1 MSWRLR
7 LMIALRQ
14 ALDPGR
20 GLSAFLSKVSIV
32 GMALAIALLLTVQ
45 SVMNGFDREMRE
57 RILSLVPHILVT
69 GPPESEE
76 WPVLAGALSQQPEV
90 ASVRL
95 FRAMDALL
103 LRGREV
109 FATQL
114 MAMDDDGLGHYA
126 ALMEPDLAEMSER
139 DLILGKALAA
149 RLGLTI
155 GDAVTFV
162 IPAKA
167 GNRYSSLTVSLRAL
181 LSSGTELD
189 ETLAMIHRRALPV
202 AASASQGAESIAIEL
217 VDVFAASQ
225 WRWDVMQMVPS
236 TFRVTDWRA
245 THGNLYSAIQLS
257 RDLIGLIL
265 FTVIFVAA
273 FNVVSSLMLVVTDRR
288 KIVAMLMTMGAVRRD
303 IVAIFFLQGAVIGA
317 VGAAIGAGLGW
328 IFAGNTPEA
337 AQLLERFLGIPL
349 LQTDVYPLS
358 FVPVDMRWQ
367 DFVSTGAIA
376 IILSILAAS
385 IPALRASKLPLAD
398 TLSH

>member
-1 MSWRLR
+1 MPWRLC

-20 GLSAFLSKVSIV
+20 GLSAFLSKVSIL
-32 GMALAIALLLTVQ
+32 GMAVAIALLLTVQ

-69 GPPESEE
+69 GPAEDEE
-76 WPVLAGALSQQPEV
+76 WSVLENALSQQSQV
-90 ASVRL
+90 ASVRR

-114 MAMDDDGLGHYA
+114 MAMDDDGLDHYA
-126 ALMEPDLAEMSER
+126 ALVEPGLADMGER
-139 DLILGKALAA
+139 DLIVGKALAA

-162 IPAKA
+162 IPAQGA
-167 GNRYSSLTVSLRAL
+167 QRYSSLTMSLSGL

-189 ETLAMIHRRALPV
+189 ETLAVIHKRALPL
-202 AASASQGAESIAIEL
+202 AASASGGAESIAIEL
-217 VDVFAASQ
+217 LDVFTASE
-225 WRWDVMQMVPS
+225 WRWEVMQMVPS
-236 TFRVTDWRA
+236 TFRVSDWRA

-288 KIVAMLMTMGAVRRD
+288 KIVAMLVAMGAVRRD

-317 VGAAIGAGLGW
+317 VGAAVGAGLGW
-328 IFAGNTPEA
+328 LLAENTPEA
-337 AQLLERFLGIPL
+337 AQLLERLLGMPL

-358 FVPVDMRWQ
+358 FIPVDMRWQ
-367 DFVSTGAIA
+367 DFIATGGIA
-376 IILSILAAS
+376 VILSVLAAS
-385 IPALRASKLPLAD
+385 LPAFRAAKLPLAD

>member
-1 MSWRLR
+1 MPWRLC

-20 GLSAFLSKVSIV
+20 GLSAFLSKVSIL
-32 GMALAIALLLTVQ
+32 GMAVAIALLLTVQ

-69 GPPESEE
+69 GPAEDEE
-76 WPVLAGALSQQPEV
+76 WSVLENALSQQSQV
-90 ASVRL
+90 ASVRR

-114 MAMDDDGLGHYA
+114 MAMDDDGLDHYA
-126 ALMEPDLAEMSER
+126 ALVEPGLADMGER

-162 IPAKA
+162 IPAQGA
-167 GNRYSSLTVSLRAL
+167 QRYSSLTMSLSGL

-189 ETLAMIHRRALPV
+189 ETLAVIHKRALPL
-202 AASASQGAESIAIEL
+202 AASASGGAESIAIEL
-217 VDVFAASQ
+217 LDVFTASE
-225 WRWDVMQMVPS
+225 WRWEVMQMVPS
-236 TFRVTDWRA
+236 TFRVSDWRA

-288 KIVAMLMTMGAVRRD
+288 KIVAMLVAMGAVRRD

-317 VGAAIGAGLGW
+317 VGAAVGAGLGW
-328 IFAGNTPEA
+328 LLAENTPEA
-337 AQLLERFLGIPL
+337 AQLLERLLGMPL

-358 FVPVDMRWQ
+358 FIPVDMRWQ
-367 DFVSTGAIA
+367 DFIATGGIA
-376 IILSILAAS
+376 VILSVLAAS
-385 IPALRASKLPLAD
+385 LPAFRAAKLPLAD

>member
-1 MSWRLR
+1 MPWRLR

-20 GLSAFLSKVSIV
+20 GLSAFLSRVSIA
-32 GMALAIALLLTVQ
+32 GLALAIALLLTVQ

-69 GPPESEE
+69 GSAQAGE
-76 WPVLAGALSQQPEV
+76 WSVLVEALSQHSEV
-90 ASVRL
+90 ASVRR

-114 MAMDDDGLGHYA
+114 MAMDDDGLDHYGV
-126 ALMEPDLAEMSER
+126 LLEPNLAEMGER
-139 DLILGKALAA
+139 DLILGKSLAS
-149 RLGLTI
+149 RLGLSI
-155 GDAVTFV
+155 GDAVTFI
-162 IPAKA
+162 IPAQG
-167 GNRYSSLTVSLRAL
+167 GNRYSSISVLLRGL
-181 LSSGTELD
+181 LHSGTELD
-189 ETLAMIHRRALPV
+189 ETLALVHRRALPQ
-202 AASASQGAESIAIEL
+202 AESASPGVESIAIAL
-217 VDVFAASQ
+217 HDVFAASQ

-236 TFRVTDWRA
+236 TFRVNDWRA

-288 KIVAMLMTMGAVRRD
+288 KIVAMLVTMGAMRRD
-303 IVAIFFLQGAVIGA
+303 IVTIFFLQGAVIGT

-328 IFAGNTPEA
+328 ILAASTPEA
-337 AQLLERFLGIPL
+337 AQLLERLLGIPL
-349 LQTDVYPLS
+349 LQTDVYPLA

-367 DFVSTGAIA
+367 DFITTGAIA
-376 IILSILAAS
+376 IFLSVLAAS
-385 IPALRASKLPLAD
+385 IPAFRAARLPLAD

>member
-1 MSWRLR
+1 MPWRLC

-20 GLSAFLSKVSIV
+20 GLSAFLSKVSIL
-32 GMALAIALLLTVQ
+32 GMAVAIALLLTVQ

-69 GPPESEE
+69 GPAEDEE
-76 WPVLAGALSQQPEV
+76 WSVLENALSQQSQV
-90 ASVRL
+90 ASVRR

-114 MAMDDDGLGHYA
+114 MAMDDDGLDHYA
-126 ALMEPDLAEMSER
+126 ALVEPGLADMGER
-139 DLILGKALAA
+139 DLIVGKALAA
-149 RLGLTI
+149 RLGLSI

-162 IPAKA
+162 IPAQGA
-167 GNRYSSLTVSLRAL
+167 QRYSSLTMSLSGL

-189 ETLAMIHRRALPV
+189 ETLAVIHKRALPL
-202 AASASQGAESIAIEL
+202 AASASGGAESIAIEL
-217 VDVFAASQ
+217 LDVFTASE
-225 WRWDVMQMVPS
+225 WRWEVMQMVPS
-236 TFRVTDWRA
+236 TFRVSDWRA

-288 KIVAMLMTMGAVRRD
+288 KIVAMLVAMGAVRRD

-317 VGAAIGAGLGW
+317 VGAAVGAGLGW
-328 IFAGNTPEA
+328 LLAENTPEA
-337 AQLLERFLGIPL
+337 AQLLERLLGMPL

-358 FVPVDMRWQ
+358 FIPVDMRWQ
-367 DFVSTGAIA
+367 DFIATGGIA
-376 IILSILAAS
+376 VILSVLAAS
-385 IPALRASKLPLAD
+385 LPAFRAAKLPLAD

>member
-1 MSWRLR
+1 VPWRLC

-20 GLSAFLSKVSIV
+20 GLSAFLSKVSIL
-32 GMALAIALLLTVQ
+32 GMAVAIALLLTVQ

-69 GPPESEE
+69 GPAEDEE
-76 WPVLAGALSQQPEV
+76 WSVLENALSQQSQV
-90 ASVRL
+90 ASVRR

-114 MAMDDDGLGHYA
+114 MAMDDDGLDHYA
-126 ALMEPDLAEMSER
+126 ALVEPGLADMGER

-162 IPAKA
+162 IPAQGA
-167 GNRYSSLTVSLRAL
+167 QRYSSLTMSLSGL

-189 ETLAMIHRRALPV
+189 ETLAVIHKRALPL
-202 AASASQGAESIAIEL
+202 AASTYRGAESIAIEL
-217 VDVFAASQ
+217 LDVFTASE
-225 WRWDVMQMVPS
+225 WRWEVMQMVPS
-236 TFRVTDWRA
+236 TFRVSDWRA

-288 KIVAMLMTMGAVRRD
+288 KIVAMLVAMGAVRRD

-317 VGAAIGAGLGW
+317 VGAAVGAGLGW
-328 IFAGNTPEA
+328 LLAENTPEA
-337 AQLLERFLGIPL
+337 AQLLERLLGMPL

-358 FVPVDMRWQ
+358 FIPVDMRWQ
-367 DFVSTGAIA
+367 DFIATGGIA
-376 IILSILAAS
+376 VILSVLAAS
-385 IPALRASKLPLAD
+385 LPAFRAAKLPLAD

>member
-1 MSWRLR
+1 
-7 LMIALRQ
+7 MIALRQ

-20 GLSAFLSKVSIV
+20 GLSAFLSRVSIA
-32 GMALAIALLLTVQ
+32 GLALAIALLLTVQ

-69 GPPESEE
+69 GSAQAGE
-76 WPVLAGALSQQPEV
+76 WSVLVEALSQHSEV
-90 ASVRL
+90 ASVRR

-114 MAMDDDGLGHYA
+114 MAMDDDGLDHYGV
-126 ALMEPDLAEMSER
+126 LLEPNLAEMGER
-139 DLILGKALAA
+139 DLILGKSLAS
-149 RLGLTI
+149 RLGLSI
-155 GDAVTFV
+155 GDAVTFI
-162 IPAKA
+162 IPAQG
-167 GNRYSSLTVSLRAL
+167 GNRYSSISVSLRGL
-181 LSSGTELD
+181 LLSGTELD
-189 ETLAMIHRRALPV
+189 ETLALVHRRALPQ
-202 AASASQGAESIAIEL
+202 AESASPGVESIAIAL
-217 VDVFAASQ
+217 HDVFAASQ

-236 TFRVTDWRA
+236 TFRVNDWRA

-288 KIVAMLMTMGAVRRD
+288 KIVAMLVTMGAMRRD
-303 IVAIFFLQGAVIGA
+303 IVTIFFLQGAVIGT

-328 IFAGNTPEA
+328 ILAASTPEA
-337 AQLLERFLGIPL
+337 AQLLERLLGIPL
-349 LQTDVYPLS
+349 LQTDVYPLA

-367 DFVSTGAIA
+367 DFITTGAIA
-376 IILSILAAS
+376 IFLSVLAAS
-385 IPALRASKLPLAD
+385 IPAFRAARLPLAD